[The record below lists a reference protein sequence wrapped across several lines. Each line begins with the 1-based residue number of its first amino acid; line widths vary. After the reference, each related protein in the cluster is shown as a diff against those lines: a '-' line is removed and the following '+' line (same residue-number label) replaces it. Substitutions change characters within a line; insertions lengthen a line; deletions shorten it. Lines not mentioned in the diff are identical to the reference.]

1 MYRNNA
7 RKRPPGRRC
16 DCARVKRHPGAFT
29 TWLGHFLGKDS
40 PPLGDTK
47 RKKKKT
53 HASHTQQQH
62 CSSNR
67 CSSSRRPA
75 PIKAQTTTQT
85 LGEAHAV
92 LVKRRTRGRARR
104 RQVPRLRPHLLRSR
118 SYSADHSLAFALRA
132 LNWSVGWGRGA
143 ALLLDGDEAQGDRY
157 SCLGCPDGDVVG
169 NRGAAAGWDRGCVRS
184 ESGNGFKPKI
194 RFVEIMEVG
203 ACFPD
208 TCRGRKA
215 TVHRHA
221 LCPR

>member
-1 MYRNNA
+1 MSRFVSYCITHIYCACAHVILVYTLHINTSNLLQLLSKKRKQKKRVCYMYRNNA

-92 LVKRRTRGRARR
+92 LVKRRPRGRARR

-118 SYSADHSLAFALRA
+118 SYSADHSLAFTLRA
-132 LNWSVGWGRGA
+132 LHWSVR
-143 ALLLDGDEAQGDRY
+143 
-157 SCLGCPDGDVVG
+157 
-169 NRGAAAGWDRGCVRS
+169 
-184 ESGNGFKPKI
+184 
-194 RFVEIMEVG
+194 
-203 ACFPD
+203 
-208 TCRGRKA
+208 
-215 TVHRHA
+215 
-221 LCPR
+221 